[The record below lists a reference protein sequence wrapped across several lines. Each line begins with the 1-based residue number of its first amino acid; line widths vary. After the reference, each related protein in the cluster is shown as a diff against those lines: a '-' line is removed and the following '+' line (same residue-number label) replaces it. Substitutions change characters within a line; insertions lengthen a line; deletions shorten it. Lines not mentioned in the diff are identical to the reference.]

1 MGKVIK
7 FKGWLSIKTITIFQ
21 TSDMHGYIFP
31 TSYMTRNENQPFG
44 LLKATNNYNKEKA
57 GLAEDSSILIS
68 NGDTIQGSP
77 FAHYLHSKYNSAGR
91 LTNLF
96 NRVGYDAGIPGNHE
110 FNYGQ
115 EYVKEGY
122 EHLELPILCANILNE
137 QGEPFFG
144 KAYEIFERSDI
155 KIAVLGLT
163 TQYIP
168 HWEHPDHIIGLTFKS
183 AVETAKEYV
192 PMLSEMA
199 DVVVVSYHGGFEV
212 DLDTLEPIDVNEGEN
227 EGYALIK
234 EVEGIDVLLTGHQ
247 HNVISRVIDGVAVLM
262 PGDKCRYLGKIT
274 LQFNKYDG
282 EDSWTLVDAKPE
294 LIPTKVEDELL
305 QEEAEYLAPLNNAVE
320 DWLDE
325 PVGKVHGDMLIRNVE
340 EARIADHPYV
350 EFIHRVQNYFG
361 QTEISATSLFNND
374 AKGFPE
380 NVTIRNIL
388 NNYPF
393 PNTLAVVKLTGAE
406 IKAAL
411 ELSAEF
417 FMLDETGKIEMSP
430 EWLYPKPKLYNYD
443 MYEGIEYVVDVSKP
457 VGERI
462 VKLHYHHAPINLEEE
477 FEVTLN
483 QYRAIGGG
491 DYTMFDSSK
500 IVREVNIEMNMLIA
514 KYFEIFKG
522 VEATCNHNFRVVNG
536 AEYY

>member
-7 FKGWLSIKTITIFQ
+7 FKGWLSIKTITIFE

-31 TSYMTRNENQPFG
+31 TSYMSRNENKPFG
-44 LLKATNNYNKEKA
+44 WLKVANNYINEKA
-57 GLAEDSSILIS
+57 ALPEDSTILLS
-68 NGDTIQGSP
+68 NGDAIQGSP
-77 FAHYLHSKYNSAGR
+77 LAHYLHTKMQSASEIAG
-91 LTNLF
+91 LF
-96 NRVGYDAGIPGNHE
+96 NRLGYSAAIPGNHE

-122 EHLELPILCANILNE
+122 KQINGPVLCANILDEN
-137 QGEPFFG
+137 GEPAFG
-144 KAYEIFERSDI
+144 PAYKIFERSGV

-168 HWEHPDHIIGLTFKS
+168 HWEHPDNIKGLTFKS

-192 PMLSEMA
+192 PMLSEQA
-199 DVVVVSYHGGFEV
+199 DAVVVAYHGGFER
-212 DLDTLEPIDVNEGEN
+212 DLDTLEMTDINEGEN

-247 HNVISRVIDGVAVLM
+247 HNVISRMIDGVAVLM
-262 PGDKCRYLGKIT
+262 PGDKGRYLGKVS

-282 EDSWTLVDAKPE
+282 DDAWTLVDAQPE
-294 LIPTKVEDELL
+294 LIETT
-305 QEEAEYLAPLNNAVE
+305 EETGVLDDIDDLEALNDAIE

-325 PVGKVHGDMLIRNVE
+325 PVGKVHGDMTIDDVE
-340 EARIADHPYV
+340 QARINEHPYV
-350 EFIHRVQNYFG
+350 EFINRVQNYFG
-361 QTEISATSLFNND
+361 QTEIAGTSLFNND

-380 NVTIRNIL
+380 DVTIRNIL

-393 PNTLAVVKLTGAE
+393 PNSLAVVKLTGAE

-411 ELSAEF
+411 EQSAEF
-417 FMLDETGKIEMSP
+417 FMLDEAGNIIMSP
-430 EWLYPKPKLYNYD
+430 SWMYPKPKLYNYD
-443 MYEGIEYVVDVSKP
+443 MYEGIEYVVDVSRPK
-457 VGERI
+457 GERI
-462 VKLHYHHAPINLEEE
+462 VKLHFHHAPMDLEAE

-491 DYTMFDSSK
+491 DYHMFDKSK
-500 IVREVNIEMNMLIA
+500 IIREVNFEMNHLIA
-514 KYFEIFKG
+514 RYMQIFKG
-522 VEATCNHNFRVVNG
+522 VEATCNNNFRVVNG
-536 AEYY
+536 SEYY